1 MVFSLG
7 VSTPSYENDIG
18 PAADG
23 HSHKSREC
31 AKLLQMGKNFNA
43 TDGLLGA
50 DLGQLISS
58 ACWKQGIDVRVHG
71 IVNDGSASLLSQMY
85 KDAETS
91 MAVILGT
98 GLNAAIHLPAAA
110 FPSQKLP
117 LSATSSRAGSESPDV
132 LVNTELSM
140 FGKGALST
148 TAWDET
154 LKLAHPRPDFQP
166 LELLTSGRYLG
177 ELVRL
182 IAIKAIEQ
190 SGLFEG
196 EVPEHFGPY
205 ELATSTIATIEA
217 DSPSISDSGRLRF
230 DTEHALPS
238 GKTYTSEDMETLC
251 RITVCVS
258 DRASGYMATAIHALW
273 SLKQSSTSQK
283 PVNGRGRN
291 DSHAASI
298 SCLGS
303 IIGKYPRFGDRV
315 QMWLDKL
322 TADDGISLR
331 LDMTDEG
338 EGALLGAAVSV
349 ALGEQDGNG

>member
-1 MVFSLG
+1 
-7 VSTPSYENDIG
+7 
-18 PAADG
+18 
-23 HSHKSREC
+23 
-31 AKLLQMGKNFNA
+31 MGKNFNA
-43 TDGLLGA
+43 TDGLLGE
-50 DLGQLISS
+50 DLGQLISK
-58 ACWKQGIDVRVHG
+58 ACRRQGIDIRVHG

-85 KDAETS
+85 MDAETS

-117 LSATSSRAGSESPDV
+117 ASATSSRAGSESPDV

-140 FGKGALST
+140 FGKGALSI

-166 LELLTSGRYLG
+166 LELITSGRYLG

-190 SGLFEG
+190 SGLFNG
-196 EVPEHFGPY
+196 EMPEHFGPY

-217 DSPSISDSGRLRF
+217 ESPCLSDNGRLRF
-230 DTEHALPS
+230 EAKHALPS
-238 GKTYTSEDMETLC
+238 GETYTLGDIAVLR
-251 RITVCVS
+251 RIIVCVT
-258 DRASGYMATAIHALW
+258 DRASAYMATAIHALW
-273 SLKQSSTSQK
+273 SLKQSSTSHQ
-283 PVNGRGRN
+283 PVNGVSNG
-291 DSHAASI
+291 DSSTASI

-315 QMWLDKL
+315 RMWLDKL
-322 TADDGISLR
+322 TAEDGISLR

-349 ALGEQDGNG
+349 ALGEQQGNG